1 MDSLFATIHDNNVD
15 ANATGV
21 EGEGMG
27 ECTRYARYLNLI
39 IPLIHSLISNNIG
52 FPPHFEQRGLHPGV
66 FF

>member
-52 FPPHFEQRGLHPGV
+52 FLPHFEQRGLHPGV